1 VDSPQACRVPQ
12 GDKGIAEPVLIL
24 TPTGRDAAVAVA
36 CLHAA
41 GIQTQICH
49 AVEEVCAAM
58 AAAAAGLLAD
68 EALSAPAL
76 DVLRAALQRQPV
88 WSDFPVIL
96 LTSSPRTT
104 EALWQ
109 RVQELGAV
117 GNVTVLERPLTRVTL
132 LSTIQVA
139 LRSRRRQHEIRQLH
153 AAQYQHVAAQ
163 AATLAQLHARDQ
175 ALRHLNETLEQRVT
189 DRTAALAQQTQQ
201 LEHEVTERHRMQE
214 ALFQQE
220 KLAALGTL
228 LANVAHELNN
238 PLAVAALQLDN
249 LYEAWGA
256 GAWTDDLA
264 TLRQA
269 VERCSSVVQSFLAL
283 ARQQPPTRQAV
294 ALHAV
299 IGDVLVLLQHALEV
313 DGITV
318 HLDLAEAVPLLW
330 ADPHQ
335 LQHVVTNLLTNAHH
349 ALREAAPPRS
359 LRLTTAATADRTQ
372 VTLTIADTGAGIPT
386 ALQRH
391 VFDPFFTTKPQGVGS
406 GLGLPLCRTIVEGHG
421 GTIQLVST
429 PGQGTTVYVM
439 LPVVAPEQASEA
451 ATEPVAPVPAQSGA
465 ILLID
470 DEPGIAQGLRRLLQR
485 SGHEVT
491 LAANGHEGL
500 AALAER
506 AYAVILCDMRMPDLD
521 GPGFYRELGRR
532 HPHLRS
538 RVIFLTGDVL
548 SAEGQ
553 AFFVQSTRPR
563 VVKPFKAQEIRQVIQ
578 QVLDA
583 TVHERVL
590 GASGQQTTSRDGGS
604 ERGLNTPRA

>member
-1 VDSPQACRVPQ
+1 MKEADYMINPEASSAPQQEAE
-12 GDKGIAEPVLIL
+12 KAEPVLIL

-41 GIQTQICH
+41 GIQTLLC
-49 AVEEVCAAM
+49 ANVAEVCAAM
-58 AAAAAGLLAD
+58 DTAAAGLLAA
-68 EALSAPAL
+68 EALPAPAL
-76 DVLRAALQRQPV
+76 DGLFLALQRQPV
-88 WSDFPVIL
+88 WSDFPILL
-96 LTSSPRTT
+96 LTSGARAA

-109 RVQELGAV
+109 RMHGLDAV
-117 GNVTVLERPLTRVTL
+117 GNITVLERPLSRVTL

-139 LRSRRRQHEIRQLH
+139 LRSRHRQHELRQLH
-153 AAQYQHVAAQ
+153 AAQQQHIVEQ

-175 ALRHLNETLEQRVT
+175 ALRHLTATLEQRVT
-189 DRTAALAQQTQQ
+189 ERTAALAQQTQQ
-201 LEHEVTERHRMQE
+201 LAHEVDERQRMQE

-228 LANVAHELNN
+228 LANIAHELNN

-249 LYEAWGA
+249 LDEAWGA
-256 GAWTDDLA
+256 GAWRDDLA

-269 VERCSSVVQSFLAL
+269 IERCRSVVQSFLAL

-299 IGDVLVLLQHALEV
+299 IDDVLALLRHALTV
-313 DGITV
+313 DGIAV

-335 LQHVVTNLLTNAHH
+335 LQHVVTNLVANAHH
-349 ALREAAPPRS
+349 ALQQSAAPRH
-359 LRLTTAATADRTQ
+359 LRLATAASADRTQ
-372 VTLTIADTGAGIPT
+372 VTLTVTDTGVGIPVD
-386 ALQRH
+386 LQRR

-421 GTIQLVST
+421 GTIQLSSQ
-429 PGQGTTVYVM
+429 PGHGTTVHVM
-439 LPVVAPEQASEA
+439 LPVGVPEQAPEVAQES
-451 ATEPVAPVPAQSGA
+451 ATPEQAGA

-485 SGHEVT
+485 SGHDVT

-500 AALAER
+500 AALSER
-506 AYAVILCDMRMPDLD
+506 AYDVVLCDMRMPDLD
-521 GPGFYRELGRR
+521 GPGFYRALERH

-553 AFFVQSTRPR
+553 AFLAQSARPQ
-563 VVKPFKAQEIRQVIQ
+563 VIKPFKAAEIRRVIQ
-578 QVLDA
+578 QVLEA
-583 TVHERVL
+583 R
-590 GASGQQTTSRDGGS
+590 
-604 ERGLNTPRA
+604 

>member
-1 VDSPQACRVPQ
+1 
-12 GDKGIAEPVLIL
+12 
-24 TPTGRDAAVAVA
+24 
-36 CLHAA
+36 
-41 GIQTQICH
+41 
-49 AVEEVCAAM
+49 M
-58 AAAAAGLLAD
+58 
-68 EALSAPAL
+68 
-76 DVLRAALQRQPV
+76 
-88 WSDFPVIL
+88 
-96 LTSSPRTT
+96 
-104 EALWQ
+104 
-109 RVQELGAV
+109 
-117 GNVTVLERPLTRVTL
+117 
-132 LSTIQVA
+132 
-139 LRSRRRQHEIRQLH
+139 
-153 AAQYQHVAAQ
+153 AAQ

-175 ALRHLNETLEQRVT
+175 ALRHLNETLDQQVT
-189 DRTAALAQQTQQ
+189 ARTAALAQQTQQ

-269 VERCSSVVQSFLAL
+269 MERCSSVVQSFLAL
-283 ARQQPPTRQAV
+283 ARQQPPTRQSV

-391 VFDPFFTTKPQGVGS
+391 VFDPFFTTKPQGGGS

-421 GTIQLVST
+421 GTIQLVSA

-439 LPVVAPEQASEA
+439 LPVVAPGAGFRGGAGARGAGTGEA
-451 ATEPVAPVPAQSGA
+451 GA

-470 DEPGIAQGLRRLLQR
+470 DEPGIAQGLRRLLER
-485 SGHEVT
+485 SGHGE
-491 LAANGHEGL
+491 
-500 AALAER
+500 
-506 AYAVILCDMRMPDLD
+506 
-521 GPGFYRELGRR
+521 GPGGPRGACLC
-532 HPHLRS
+532 
-538 RVIFLTGDVL
+538 GDPL
-548 SAEGQ
+548 
-553 AFFVQSTRPR
+553 
-563 VVKPFKAQEIRQVIQ
+563 
-578 QVLDA
+578 
-583 TVHERVL
+583 
-590 GASGQQTTSRDGGS
+590 
-604 ERGLNTPRA
+604 

>member
-1 VDSPQACRVPQ
+1 M
-12 GDKGIAEPVLIL
+12 EPVLIL

-41 GIQTQICH
+41 GIWTHLCH
-49 AVEEVCAAM
+49 DVEEVCAAM
-58 AAAAAGLLAD
+58 DAAAAGLLAD

-76 DVLRAALQRQPV
+76 DVLLAALQRQPV
-88 WSDFPVIL
+88 WSDFPMLL
-96 LTSSPRTT
+96 LTSSARAT

-109 RVQELGAV
+109 RVQGLGAV

-139 LRSRRRQHEIRQLH
+139 LRSRRHQHELRQLH
-153 AAQYQHVAAQ
+153 DAQQRHMAAQ

-175 ALRHLNETLEQRVT
+175 ALRHLTETLEQRVT
-189 DRTAALAQQTQQ
+189 DRTAALAQQTQR

-214 ALFQQE
+214 ALLQQE

-249 LYEAWGA
+249 LHEAWGA
-256 GAWTDDLA
+256 GAGMDDLA
-264 TLRQA
+264 MLRQA
-269 VERCSSVVQSFLAL
+269 IERCSSVVQSFLAL

-299 IGDVLVLLQHALEV
+299 IGDVLVLLRHALEV

-335 LQHVVTNLLTNAHH
+335 LQHVVTNLLTNAQH
-349 ALREAAPPRS
+349 ALRQAAPPRS

-372 VTLTIADTGAGIPT
+372 VTLSVADTGMGIPE
-386 ALQRH
+386 ALQRR
-391 VFDPFFTTKPQGVGS
+391 VFEPFFTTKPQGVGS
-406 GLGLPLCRTIVEGHG
+406 GLGLPLCRTMVESHG
-421 GTIQLVST
+421 GTIQLVSQ
-429 PGQGTTVYVM
+429 PGHGTTVHVM
-439 LPVVAPEQASEA
+439 LPVVAPEQAPEA
-451 ATEPVAPVPAQSGA
+451 TPEPAAPAQSGA

-485 SGHEVT
+485 SGHDVT

-521 GPGFYRELGRR
+521 GPGFYRELERH

-548 SAEGQ
+548 SPETQ
-553 AFFVQSTRPR
+553 AFFAQSARPR
-563 VVKPFKAQEIRQVIQ
+563 VIKPFKAEEIRRVIQ
-578 QVLDA
+578 QVLD
-583 TVHERVL
+583 TR
-590 GASGQQTTSRDGGS
+590 
-604 ERGLNTPRA
+604 